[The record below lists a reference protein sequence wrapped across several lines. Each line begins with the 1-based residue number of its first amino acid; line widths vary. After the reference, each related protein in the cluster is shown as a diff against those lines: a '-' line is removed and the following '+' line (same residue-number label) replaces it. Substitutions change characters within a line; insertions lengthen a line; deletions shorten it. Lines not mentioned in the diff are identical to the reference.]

1 MNQTTRLKYSAVFY
15 GVFWTVFMAWW
26 SDSYHPAHLAML
38 TVAGVLNA
46 LLWYW
51 LMGKYFRW
59 IESRRAQNGH

>member
-1 MNQTTRLKYSAVFY
+1 
-15 GVFWTVFMAWW
+15 
-26 SDSYHPAHLAML
+26 ML

-59 IESRRAQNGH
+59 IESRREQNGA